1 MNHDWHDLIQ
11 RYIAGTLA
19 DHDALALQ
27 DALKSDEDLRAL
39 YLDYMNLDVAL
50 EAHAG
55 RGIGGDAGG
64 HRDSLAEVQHGGGV
78 SALGFRGGSYCG
90 PAASGAQET
99 RPACL

>member
-1 MNHDWHDLIQ
+1 MKHDWHDLIQ

-19 DHDALALQ
+19 DNDALALQ

-55 RGIGGDAGG
+55 SREAVNEM
-64 HRDSLAEVQHGGGV
+64 LA
-78 SALGFRGGSYCG
+78 SPR
-90 PAASGAQET
+90 T
-99 RPACL
+99 